1 MVNVDLHMHGP
12 IGFQEYWL
20 KVQGYQSKNILKEI
34 SDICFKKE
42 IDICA
47 ITSQE
52 MEIPTGSIHDR
63 FYQLTKY
70 AKSIPRSYKHDR
82 LGEIALVVEKY
93 GQKAII
99 VNSQS
104 VVVFENKNGQQRRID
119 HLVVGSNQVPN
130 NRSLEDTIKHC
141 QDNGLIQIAE
151 HAFLTEHFGIGREL
165 LERYIKEID
174 AIEIHNAQ
182 LFLPE
187 IFRLLPAFGSYNKS
201 INKRAR
207 KFADFYKK
215 PGVANSDAHKIE
227 NLGTAYTIMDFTPDL
242 TSPDKLLESL
252 KLGIKKLD
260 PKNPNI
266 KEGYIPLFDFI
277 DWTTKFS
284 KGVSERLK
292 HDV

>member
-20 KVQGYQSKNILKEI
+20 KVQCYHGKNILKEI
-34 SDICFKKE
+34 VDTCFKKE

-52 MEIPTGSIHDR
+52 MEIPSGSIHDR
-63 FYQLTKY
+63 FYQLTQY
-70 AKSIPRSYKHDR
+70 AKSLPRSYKHDR
-82 LGEIALVVEKY
+82 FGEIALVVEKY
-93 GQKAII
+93 GQKVTI

-104 VVVFENKNGQQRRID
+104 VVVLENNNGQQRRID

-130 NRSLEDTIKHC
+130 NRSLEDTIKYC
-141 QDNGLIQIAE
+141 RDNEFIQIAE
-151 HAFLTEHFGIGREL
+151 HAFLAEHFGIGKEL
-165 LERYIKEID
+165 LEKHVEEID

-182 LFLPE
+182 LFLPGVFKLFPV
-187 IFRLLPAFGSYNKS
+187 IGAYNKS

-207 KFADFYKK
+207 KFAEFYSK

-227 NLGTAYTIMDFTPDL
+227 NLGAAFTIIEFTPDF
-242 TSPDKLLESL
+242 TSPDKLLKSL
-252 KLGIKKLD
+252 KSGIKKLN

-266 KEGYIPLFDFI
+266 NGGYIPLFDFI

-284 KGVSERLK
+284 KGINKRLNY
-292 HDV
+292 DV